1 MKSIIYTAVLFTL
14 CVLSPRPS
22 LATDWWTLSD
32 QDFANQYAP
41 QAFSATIKDQSS
53 VAWMLFARVN
63 QPTQNQGQTISQWE
77 SWPSNDETFSP
88 AVGLF
93 KAESKVRTRP
103 HLQAPKTAKI
113 AGQQNFA
120 HLFSVPPNGGGEEVT
135 RNLRQ
140 MRFRILR
147 VEHLKGRAYG
157 TVQTHPPRR
166 RDALI
171 KSIPDENVREA
182 KSLGCVGQ
190 AGQQSR

>member
-1 MKSIIYTAVLFTL
+1 MLKRLRLRRQNHLYRARSARSTRKTQERGRRCARPTSKRPKPDIQRLTPKTGGCRNSPTRQKRLGVSRSIRAPQQPNPPIMKSIIYTAVLFTL
-14 CVLSPRPS
+14 FVLSPRPS

-93 KAESKVRTRP
+93 
-103 HLQAPKTAKI
+103 
-113 AGQQNFA
+113 
-120 HLFSVPPNGGGEEVT
+120 
-135 RNLRQ
+135 
-140 MRFRILR
+140 
-147 VEHLKGRAYG
+147 
-157 TVQTHPPRR
+157 
-166 RDALI
+166 
-171 KSIPDENVREA
+171 
-182 KSLGCVGQ
+182 
-190 AGQQSR
+190 